1 MEKPIEPRVLLL
13 AAEKIRQQGIQQG
26 DDYLLDHVMLQMS
39 YDGYTITLK
48 DSKTAIT
55 VYFHNKIKSDYRH
68 MSDLESFYQKLIRIS
83 QLDSK

>member
-1 MEKPIEPRVLLL
+1 MEKRIEPRVLLL

>member
-13 AAEKIRQQGIQQG
+13 AAEKIRQQGVQQG